1 MNRLKYLRFLFVLFV
16 VLTVFFGILL
26 FVEDMRDN
34 VLGRI
39 GLWCGLI
46 SQLLLAV
53 VMYSE
58 IRKEKKGQNNKAP
71 FYFTEIVRLHLI
83 IFYSPTACSS
93 FLTTVSGLMLVRQ
106 A

>member
-1 MNRLKYLRFLFVLFV
+1 MNKLKHLRFLFVFFV

-26 FVEDMRDN
+26 FVKDMRDN

-58 IRKEKKGQNNKAP
+58 IRKEKKGQNN
-71 FYFTEIVRLHLI
+71 
-83 IFYSPTACSS
+83 
-93 FLTTVSGLMLVRQ
+93 
-106 A
+106 

>member
-1 MNRLKYLRFLFVLFV
+1 MNRLKYLRFLFALFV

-58 IRKEKKGQNNKAP
+58 IRKEKKGQNN
-71 FYFTEIVRLHLI
+71 
-83 IFYSPTACSS
+83 
-93 FLTTVSGLMLVRQ
+93 
-106 A
+106 

>member
-1 MNRLKYLRFLFVLFV
+1 MNRLKHLRFLFVLFV

-26 FVEDMRDN
+26 IVEDMRDN

-58 IRKEKKGQNNKAP
+58 IRKAKKGQNN
-71 FYFTEIVRLHLI
+71 
-83 IFYSPTACSS
+83 
-93 FLTTVSGLMLVRQ
+93 
-106 A
+106 

>member
-1 MNRLKYLRFLFVLFV
+1 MNRLKHLRFLFALSVL
-16 VLTVFFGILL
+16 LTVFFGILL
-26 FVEDMRDN
+26 IVKDMKDG

-58 IRKEKKGQNNKAP
+58 IRKAKKGQNN
-71 FYFTEIVRLHLI
+71 
-83 IFYSPTACSS
+83 
-93 FLTTVSGLMLVRQ
+93 
-106 A
+106 

>member
-34 VLGRI
+34 ILGRI

-58 IRKEKKGQNNKAP
+58 IRKEKKGQNN
-71 FYFTEIVRLHLI
+71 
-83 IFYSPTACSS
+83 
-93 FLTTVSGLMLVRQ
+93 
-106 A
+106 

>member
-58 IRKEKKGQNNKAP
+58 IRKAKKGQNN
-71 FYFTEIVRLHLI
+71 
-83 IFYSPTACSS
+83 
-93 FLTTVSGLMLVRQ
+93 
-106 A
+106 

>member
-1 MNRLKYLRFLFVLFV
+1 MNRLKHLRFLFVLFV

-58 IRKEKKGQNNKAP
+58 IRKAKKGQNN
-71 FYFTEIVRLHLI
+71 
-83 IFYSPTACSS
+83 
-93 FLTTVSGLMLVRQ
+93 
-106 A
+106 

>member
-34 VLGRI
+34 VFGRI
-39 GLWCGLI
+39 WLWCGLI

-58 IRKEKKGQNNKAP
+58 IRKE
-71 FYFTEIVRLHLI
+71 
-83 IFYSPTACSS
+83 
-93 FLTTVSGLMLVRQ
+93 
-106 A
+106 

>member
-16 VLTVFFGILL
+16 VLTVFFCILL

-58 IRKEKKGQNNKAP
+58 IRKAKKGQNN
-71 FYFTEIVRLHLI
+71 
-83 IFYSPTACSS
+83 
-93 FLTTVSGLMLVRQ
+93 
-106 A
+106 

>member
-1 MNRLKYLRFLFVLFV
+1 MNRLKHLRFLFALFV

-58 IRKEKKGQNNKAP
+58 IRKEKKGQNN
-71 FYFTEIVRLHLI
+71 
-83 IFYSPTACSS
+83 
-93 FLTTVSGLMLVRQ
+93 
-106 A
+106 

>member
-1 MNRLKYLRFLFVLFV
+1 MNRLNHLRFLFSLFV

-26 FVEDMRDN
+26 FVEDMRNN

-58 IRKEKKGQNNKAP
+58 IRKEKKGQNN
-71 FYFTEIVRLHLI
+71 
-83 IFYSPTACSS
+83 
-93 FLTTVSGLMLVRQ
+93 
-106 A
+106 

>member
-16 VLTVFFGILL
+16 VLTMFFGILL
-26 FVEDMRDN
+26 IVKDMKDG

-58 IRKEKKGQNNKAP
+58 IRKEKKGQNN
-71 FYFTEIVRLHLI
+71 
-83 IFYSPTACSS
+83 
-93 FLTTVSGLMLVRQ
+93 
-106 A
+106 

>member
-1 MNRLKYLRFLFVLFV
+1 MNRLKHLRYLFVLFV

-39 GLWCGLI
+39 GLWCGFI

-58 IRKEKKGQNNKAP
+58 IRKAKKGQNN
-71 FYFTEIVRLHLI
+71 
-83 IFYSPTACSS
+83 
-93 FLTTVSGLMLVRQ
+93 
-106 A
+106 

>member
-26 FVEDMRDN
+26 FVENMRDN

-58 IRKEKKGQNNKAP
+58 IRKAKKGQNN
-71 FYFTEIVRLHLI
+71 
-83 IFYSPTACSS
+83 
-93 FLTTVSGLMLVRQ
+93 
-106 A
+106 

>member
-34 VLGRI
+34 VFGKI

-58 IRKEKKGQNNKAP
+58 IRKEKKGQNN
-71 FYFTEIVRLHLI
+71 
-83 IFYSPTACSS
+83 
-93 FLTTVSGLMLVRQ
+93 
-106 A
+106 